1 MSGSA
6 VRLLPGT
13 RVSELTGLHGT
24 TLGKLVQEGFLERDE
39 ETLRYRGTEA
49 VVAQV
54 LANLGTRASK
64 PDAERDRLAVE
75 TLRDALTRGLVNDS
89 TGLVVAQSFAR
100 LTHTLGELLDATA
113 NLRDYRVLG
122 VGAWLSEFRAQEPGA
137 FHGELI
143 AAP

>member
-13 RVSELTGLHGT
+13 RVTELTGLHGT

-39 ETLRYRGTEA
+39 RTLRYRGTEA
-49 VVAQV
+49 VIAQV

-64 PDAERDRLAVE
+64 PDAKRDRLAVNALRE
-75 TLRDALTRGLVNDS
+75 ALNRDAVSES
-89 TGLVVAQSFAR
+89 TGLVIAPNFAR

-113 NLRDYRVLG
+113 HLRDYRVLG

-137 FHGELI
+137 FQQELI
-143 AAP
+143 AAH